1 MRARI
6 YRVSI
11 TLVLVPLFLVACL
24 GSTDQATPQSTDLA
38 FTEAAKTIVA
48 ELTQNAPAATATLAH
63 PTATLMPLPA
73 TSTPL
78 STNTPLP
85 TLPSPTPEI
94 SPSATPTP
102 VVASRDYRLVFS
114 DNFDQGNSGWYLRD
128 SVSVKFG
135 FSHGG
140 YTILN
145 LSEYAWK
152 VSARVNKNMQVW
164 DTRVEVT
171 GSRMKGSLDGFYG
184 VVCNFA
190 DLSHYYFLA
199 VSSNGWYG
207 IGKMYFS
214 IPYIL
219 TEGMN
224 TDAVH
229 TGNAPNR
236 IVGECTDHTLA
247 LTVNGNLVAV
257 VQDFDLSAG
266 GTGVMVGTRLMPGYQ
281 ALFDDFKVSVLE

>member
-1 MRARI
+1 MHAQFSRI
-6 YRVSI
+6 SI
-11 TLVLVPLFLVACL
+11 VLVLVALLLAACL
-24 GSTDQATPQSTDLA
+24 GSTDQATPLPTDLA
-38 FTEAAKTIVA
+38 YTEAAKTIVA
-48 ELTQNAPAATATLAH
+48 EFTQNSPATTATLTKPA
-63 PTATLMPLPA
+63 PTAEQLPA

-78 STNTPLP
+78 PTRTTAP
-85 TLPSPTPEI
+85 TLPPPTLQIP
-94 SPSATPTP
+94 PTATPAP
-102 VVASRDYRLVFS
+102 VVSQDYRLAFS
-114 DNFDQGNSGWYLRD
+114 DNFDLGNSGWYLENTKY
-128 SVSVKFG
+128 VKFG

-140 YTILN
+140 YTVKN

-152 VSARVNKNMQVW
+152 VSARVNKNMQFW

-171 GSRMKGSLDGFYG
+171 GSRMMGSLDGFYG

-190 DLSHYYFLA
+190 DLSHYYFMA

-219 TEGMN
+219 TEGVN
-224 TDAVH
+224 TSVVR
-229 TGNAPNR
+229 TGNAPNH
-236 IVGECTDHTLA
+236 IIGECTDHTLA
-247 LTVNGNLVAV
+247 MTVNGNMLAV

-266 GTGVMVGTRLMPGYQ
+266 GVGVMVGTRLTPGYQ

>member
-1 MRARI
+1 MRARF

-11 TLVLVPLFLVACL
+11 LMVLVALILAACL
-24 GSTDQATPQSTDLA
+24 GTAEPDTRQPTDLA
-38 FTEAAKTIVA
+38 YTEAAKTIVA
-48 ELTQNAPAATATLAH
+48 ELTRNAPAATATLSI
-63 PTATLMPLPA
+63 PTATLAPLPA

-78 STNTPLP
+78 PTNTPLP
-85 TLPSPTPEI
+85 TLPSPTPTAV
-94 SPSATPTP
+94 PSATPAP
-102 VVASRDYRLVFS
+102 VVAQDFRQVFF
-114 DNFDQGNSGWYLRD
+114 DNFDLGNSGWYLRD
-128 SVSVKFG
+128 SRSVKFG

-140 YTILN
+140 YTVTN

-152 VSARVNKNMQVW
+152 VSARVNQNMQFW

-171 GSRMKGSLDGFYG
+171 GSRMKGSLEGFYG

-224 TDAVH
+224 TGAVH

-236 IVGECTDHTLA
+236 IVGECTDNTLS

-257 VQDFDLSAG
+257 VQDYDLSAG
-266 GTGVMVGTRLMPGYQ
+266 GVGVMVGTRLMPGYQ
-281 ALFDDFKVSVLE
+281 ALFDDFRVSVLE